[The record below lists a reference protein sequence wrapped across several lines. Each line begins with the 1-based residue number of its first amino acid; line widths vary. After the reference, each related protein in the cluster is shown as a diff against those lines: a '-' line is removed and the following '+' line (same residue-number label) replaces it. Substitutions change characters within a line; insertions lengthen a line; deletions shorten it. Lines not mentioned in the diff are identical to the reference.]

1 MSAAPLVN
9 RIDSGFGKQKKSL
22 ARVVEHDSH
31 RRATHGLC
39 TRAAVP
45 SKMATQSHEPRLSA
59 RAPIG
64 LAMATVILSF
74 LATLWI
80 SHSPTR
86 SIDSEVGTIARNAA
100 PAMEHLS
107 NARTELRR
115 MHLLANQHIREPGS
129 EDEIHALMKAIDREL
144 AAFERMRPANERKQ
158 QFESAIEE
166 ELPAVEGALD
176 RALTAARS
184 ADPTRADQVL
194 HDHLQPALDVLD
206 DRLADAQLAITQLVQ
221 NRAYEIAEAGRHS
234 QNLALLLG
242 GLSVVAAIGAGAFA
256 LHALRRQANVI
267 VEHSRMIEERAKDLE
282 AFAGRV
288 AHDLRNPLAA
298 LMLRIETLRAREYD
312 DPTLSRS
319 LEKLEAQGQR
329 MDRVIDGLLGFAV
342 AGAQIETGASSDV
355 AEVIDGIVNDLRPVA
370 EKTQTTL
377 VAETAADLEVA
388 CMPGALT
395 SALTNL
401 VGNALKYIVDGT
413 APERR
418 VTIRALQRDDVVRI
432 EVEDNG
438 PGLRPGV
445 ETAIF
450 EPFRRATSGRQPG
463 LGIGLATVKRIADA
477 HHGRVGVINRPG
489 AGATFWIEL
498 PRAA

>member
-1 MSAAPLVN
+1 
-9 RIDSGFGKQKKSL
+9 
-22 ARVVEHDSH
+22 
-31 RRATHGLC
+31 
-39 TRAAVP
+39 
-45 SKMATQSHEPRLSA
+45 MATQSHEPRLSA

-115 MHLLANQHIREPGS
+115 MHLLVGQHIREPGS
-129 EDEIHALMKAIDREL
+129 EKEIYALMKAIDREL
-144 AAFERMRPANERKQ
+144 AEFEQLRPTPKKQ
-158 QFESAIEE
+158 QFESAIDD

-176 RALTAARS
+176 RALAAAS
-184 ADPTRADQVL
+184 HNDATRADQVL

-221 NRAYEIAEAGRHS
+221 NRAYEIAKAGRHS

-242 GLSVVAAIGAGAFA
+242 GLSVIAAIAAGAFA
-256 LHALRRQANVI
+256 LQALRRQARTI
-267 VEHSRMIEERAKDLE
+267 EAHSHMIEERASDLE

-298 LMLRIETLRAREYD
+298 LMLRIETLRAREYA
-312 DPTLSRS
+312 DPALARS
-319 LEKLEAQGQR
+319 LENLEAQGQR

-342 AGAQIETGASSDV
+342 AGAQIDTGARADV
-355 AEVIDGIVNDLRPVA
+355 RDVIDGVVSDLRPVA
-370 EKTQTTL
+370 AKVQTSL
-377 VAETAADLEVA
+377 VAELGADVEVA
-388 CMPGALT
+388 CTPGALT
-395 SALTNL
+395 SAVTNL
-401 VGNALKYIVDGT
+401 VGNAVKYIVDGS
-413 APERR
+413 AAERHI
-418 VTIRALQRDDVVRI
+418 TIRCAPRDGCVRI

-445 ETAIF
+445 ETDIF
-450 EPFRRATSGRQPG
+450 EPFHRATTGRQPG
-463 LGIGLATVKRIADA
+463 LGIGLATVKRIAEA
-477 HHGRVGVINRPG
+477 HRGAVGVINRPG

-498 PRAA
+498 PRAG

>member
-1 MSAAPLVN
+1 
-9 RIDSGFGKQKKSL
+9 
-22 ARVVEHDSH
+22 
-31 RRATHGLC
+31 
-39 TRAAVP
+39 
-45 SKMATQSHEPRLSA
+45 MATQSHEPRLSA

-100 PAMEHLS
+100 PAMEYLS

-115 MHLLANQHIREPGS
+115 MHLLVGQHIREPGS
-129 EDEIHALMKAIDREL
+129 ENEIHALMNAIDRDLTQFEL
-144 AAFERMRPANERKQ
+144 LRPANNEKQ
-158 QFESAIEE
+158 QFERAIDE
-166 ELPAVEGALD
+166 ELPAVEGALE

-184 ADPTRADQVL
+184 DDPARADQVL
-194 HDHLQPALDVLD
+194 HDHLQPSLDVLD
-206 DRLADAQLAITQLVQ
+206 DRIADAQLAITQLVQ
-221 NRAYEIAEAGRHS
+221 KRAYEIAKAGQHS
-234 QNLALLLG
+234 QNLALLFG

-256 LHALRRQANVI
+256 LYALRRQAKVI
-267 VEHSRMIEERAKDLE
+267 TEHSHMIEERAKDLE

-298 LMLRIETLRAREYD
+298 LMLRVETLRAREYP

-355 AEVIDGIVNDLRPVA
+355 RDVIDGIVSDLRPVA
-370 EKTQTTL
+370 EKAQTTL
-377 VAETAADLEVA
+377 VVEPGPDVEVA
-388 CMPGALT
+388 ATAGALT
-395 SALTNL
+395 SAITNL
-401 VGNALKYIVDGT
+401 VGNALKYIVDGSAT
-413 APERR
+413 ERR
-418 VTIRALQRDDVVRI
+418 VAIRTLLRDDIVRI

-438 PGLRPGV
+438 PGLRPGA
-445 ETAIF
+445 ETAVF
-450 EPFRRATSGRQPG
+450 EPFRRATTGRQPG

-477 HHGRVGVINRPG
+477 HRGRVGVINRPG
-489 AGATFWIEL
+489 EGATFWIEL
-498 PRAA
+498 PRA

>member
-1 MSAAPLVN
+1 
-9 RIDSGFGKQKKSL
+9 
-22 ARVVEHDSH
+22 
-31 RRATHGLC
+31 
-39 TRAAVP
+39 
-45 SKMATQSHEPRLSA
+45 MATQSHEPRLSA

-115 MHLLANQHIREPGS
+115 LHLLVGQHIREPGS
-129 EDEIHALMKAIDREL
+129 ESEIHALMNAIDREI
-144 AAFERMRPANERKQ
+144 AGFELLRPSTEKQ
-158 QFESAIEE
+158 QFERAIDE

-176 RALTAARS
+176 RALAAARGDEPS
-184 ADPTRADQVL
+184 RADQVL

-206 DRLADAQLAITQLVQ
+206 DRLADAQLAITQIVQ
-221 NRAYEIAEAGRHS
+221 NRAYEIAKAGQHS
-234 QNLALLLG
+234 QNLALLFG
-242 GLSVVAAIGAGAFA
+242 GLSVVAAIAAGAFA
-256 LHALRRQANVI
+256 LYAMRRQAKVI
-267 VEHSRMIEERAKDLE
+267 VEHSHTLEERTQDLE

-298 LMLRIETLRAREYD
+298 LMLRVETLRARDYP
-312 DPTLSRS
+312 DPALSRS

-342 AGAQIETGASSDV
+342 AGAQIETGASTDV
-355 AEVIDGIVNDLRPVA
+355 RDVIDGIVSDLRPVA
-370 EKTQTTL
+370 EKAQTTL
-377 VAETAADLEVA
+377 VAEPGPDVEVA
-388 CMPGALT
+388 CTPGALT
-395 SALTNL
+395 SAITNL
-401 VGNALKYIVDGT
+401 VGNAVKYIVDGNAT
-413 APERR
+413 ERR
-418 VTIRALQRDDVVRI
+418 VAIRSAPRGTFVRI

-438 PGLRPGV
+438 PGLQPGA
-445 ETAIF
+445 ETAVF
-450 EPFRRATSGRQPG
+450 EPFRRATTGRQPG
-463 LGIGLATVKRIADA
+463 LGIGLATVKRIAEA
-477 HHGRVGVINRPG
+477 HGGRVGVINRPG
-489 AGATFWIEL
+489 DGATFWIEL